1 MGKFNLRSNR
11 LETNRLYGQNL
22 SGADMMPG
30 TPVYIVGNQNGIL
43 QFGAADSS
51 DPSKM
56 PCIGVT
62 STVLRAGNDGDI
74 IIGGYAEVTVSGL
87 AGVSVGDSLYVA
99 AGGGLSLTPGSDP
112 QVISSVLEVSVPG
125 VISEFLVAFGG
136 AGAGGAET
144 LKNLTDTPSGYGS
157 AGNILISDGIS
168 SFTYSPYTFP
178 NSDGTTDQYLQTD
191 GAGNLSFSTISA
203 ALEGLTDTPSGYGTA
218 GQVLITN
225 GVDGFTFGSNSPW
238 EEVAGTSTKITYE
251 QGTVGIKAAASVYP
265 GHSTISGF
273 LGGTFPS
280 DSGSRGPGTLL
291 HLHEGKLTVSTAFN
305 TATSMFELVNPQH
318 SAAAGGAIGL
328 SGYNLRIHGYHAI
341 EFNHGSSFG
350 TSSGIVYMDHPA
362 SSANV
367 GTIEVGRV
375 DSSLGGINLP
385 SFGAGTVDTT
395 NYSIS
400 MGGRI
405 IFKNHSN
412 ISWDAIT
419 QGPGTYHS
427 AGVSLSSF
435 YSHDILVAVSS
446 DSNTSGSYGYVG
458 INSYSPS
465 ATGPAFEVSSS
476 YAKFNSG
483 LHIGDIT
490 TTGYAFPTA
499 TGTLDQVLKVDANGD
514 LIFGADNAGLWTAD
528 TNGITYTAG
537 NVGIGAA
544 SSSNFDLNVGSGII
558 LEAGQ
563 LLFSSVSDGIR
574 LQSAFNTTAGVGIGY
589 QAISSGGAGSVSI
602 GNQVRSPDSGTVVI
616 GYSSQAMTG
625 YTAANPRAVHIGH
638 SAGMTATTATDTIAI
653 GNGPLS
659 SLTTGAGN
667 LALGRTAGSSIT
679 TESYNT
685 FIGYEAGR
693 TSTGGDNVFLGKEA
707 GELTTTGSRN
717 VYVGKGSGVGFT
729 TENNNTVVGI
739 DSGGS
744 GIGNVVIGG
753 LNKVVGNT
761 NVIVGYQT
769 DLQASGATVSGFHTI
784 VGSLIRLN
792 ASSTFTDTTI
802 VGTNAGEYGSVI
814 RSVLVGHQAGKSTTS
829 QDSVLIGYQVNGTGG
844 GATNSVFV
852 GHKVNY
858 GGTASASTIIGAYAG
873 YHSEGTSNTYIG
885 QSAGMSYD
893 QNSGVAQT
901 GGSNVAIGAS
911 AGYHLTTSS
920 NNVLVGASAGYELTT
935 GGDNVLIG
943 TGNAPNLTTQSNNV
957 IIGHDAVTGASWNFG
972 NSVVIGYQAGKN
984 VSGATGQGLGVFIG
998 ENSGNWSTAYYGNNV
1013 NIGKNSGNSSVAI
1026 GEDAGATGGGGL
1038 YGTIIGRQASGSGTV
1053 IGANAVGGGK
1063 VAVGEAASAAASN
1076 AIAIGGTANYT
1087 SAVSIGGT
1095 VNGQF
1100 GIAIGQTS
1108 AEATSVSIGYTLVPS
1123 SSNTI
1128 QIGTYNGAWTVNQTS
1143 TGNPSE
1149 NIILGNNIV
1158 LHSAAA
1164 NANAI
1169 TDYASNVFVGSNIAS
1184 HPAGSLSKNVVIGQE
1199 AYNGPNTYVDAGDN
1213 NVIIGY
1219 GAGKSLGANVGGSN
1233 IRPISGNVLIGN
1245 EVGQDQAISN
1255 RLYIDNSNT
1264 TTPLVYGEFDNNI
1277 VKINGTYSGGVIGF
1291 FPANSNNDTIAIGD
1305 QDYLAAGGA
1314 TSFKGLSILFDSTIS
1329 AVDYQSGLI
1338 IGRHLNIPLLK
1349 NDQLIIGNRVTAATV
1364 NQAPKIIIGNGI
1376 DYDAGNNNHAG
1387 GILIGA
1393 NPACEMGNG
1402 VQIGGDGTNFNGVAI
1417 KATGAASSQ
1426 GGVAIMGEAK
1436 AYSVMIGASTYAG
1449 VNGGGSQKV
1458 VIGNGAGA
1466 SSGIGVAIG
1475 AGAGSNKTGS
1485 YNTAIGLDTYSVNTS
1500 TGTGNTIIGQNAGR
1514 VLTSAS
1520 NNTMIGAR
1528 AALSLTSGSN
1538 NVVIGGGLGA
1548 GGGAPMQAMTTG
1560 AQGNIVLGANALVTA
1575 TSASYNIIA
1584 GLDGG
1589 VNVGGSSNLIL
1600 GRRTAFAGTTNNTA
1614 ITNNVVL
1621 GYQAGYNLAS
1631 TGNVMLGYEAGY
1643 NETGGNKL
1651 YISNSNTTDPLI
1663 YGEFDNDLLR
1673 VNGNFQRVVFGGT
1686 ETTTSG
1692 TIHIRDNTNWAT
1704 QADATN
1710 NTASTGLLGVAQGA
1724 QANVG
1729 LVLFGDVDYTITG
1742 NVGTPVYL
1750 NTTAG
1755 GLTTT
1760 APTGSGNIVRVM
1772 GYIIGTNKVFF
1783 NPSNDWIQIA

>member
-30 TPVYIVGNQNGIL
+30 TPVYIVGNENGIL

-112 QVISSVLEVSVPG
+112 QVISSVLEVPVPG

-362 SSANV
+362 SSANI

-375 DSSLGGINLP
+375 SSSLGGINLP

-589 QAISSGGAGSVSI
+589 QAIASGGPGSVAI
-602 GNQVRSPDSGTVVI
+602 GNQVRSPNSGTVVI

-625 YTAANPRAVHIGH
+625 YTAADPRAVHIGH
-638 SAGMTATTATDTIAI
+638 NAGMTATTATDTVAI
-653 GNGPLS
+653 GNSALT

-667 LALGRTAGSSIT
+667 LAIGRTAGAAIT
-679 TESYNT
+679 TESNNT

-693 TSTGGDNVFLGKEA
+693 TSTGSGNVFIGYEA
-707 GELTTTGSRN
+707 GEDSTA
-717 VYVGKGSGVGFT
+717 
-729 TENNNTVVGI
+729 I
-739 DSGGS
+739 DAISIGTRANKLGGTRS
-744 GIGNVVIGG
+744 VGIGNYASAQGTDSVVIGRG
-753 LNKVVGNT
+753 TANGFGAIAIGYAANT
-761 NVIVGYQT
+761 
-769 DLQASGATVSGFHTI
+769 SS
-784 VGSLIRLN
+784 S
-792 ASSTFTDTTI
+792 ASSI
-802 VGTNAGEYGSVI
+802 A
-814 RSVLVGHQAGKSTTS
+814 
-829 QDSVLIGYQVNGTGG
+829 IGYESAAGT
-844 GATNSVFV
+844 
-852 GHKVNY
+852 
-858 GGTASASTIIGAYAG
+858 
-873 YHSEGTSNTYIG
+873 
-885 QSAGMSYD
+885 
-893 QNSGVAQT
+893 
-901 GGSNVAIGAS
+901 
-911 AGYHLTTSS
+911 
-920 NNVLVGASAGYELTT
+920 
-935 GGDNVLIG
+935 
-943 TGNAPNLTTQSNNV
+943 
-957 IIGHDAVTGASWNFG
+957 
-972 NSVVIGYQAGKN
+972 NSVVIGYKANKYTSTSSTNVILGFGDRATFGDGN
-984 VSGATGQGLGVFIG
+984 VSV
-998 ENSGNWSTAYYGNNV
+998 
-1013 NIGKNSGNSSVAI
+1013 GNSFTQNRDDAATLRPRSNVSV
-1026 GEDAGATGGGGL
+1026 GH
-1038 YGTIIGRQASGSGTV
+1038 
-1053 IGANAVGGGK
+1053 
-1063 VAVGEAASAAASN
+1063 SN
-1076 AIAIGGTANYT
+1076 FNYSPLNSYSNLVIGGTN
-1087 SAVSIGGT
+1087 
-1095 VNGQF
+1095 F
-1100 GIAIGQTS
+1100 
-1108 AEATSVSIGYTLVPS
+1108 
-1123 SSNTI
+1123 
-1128 QIGTYNGAWTVNQTS
+1128 YN
-1143 TGNPSE
+1143 
-1149 NIILGNNIV
+1149 
-1158 LHSAAA
+1158 
-1164 NANAI
+1164 
-1169 TDYASNVFVGSNIAS
+1169 
-1184 HPAGSLSKNVVIGQE
+1184 
-1199 AYNGPNTYVDAGDN
+1199 AGDE
-1213 NVIIGY
+1213 I
-1219 GAGKSLGANVGGSN
+1219 
-1233 IRPISGNVLIGN
+1233 
-1245 EVGQDQAISN
+1245 EVGLQRCYVYRTN
-1255 RLYIDNSNT
+1255 RD
-1264 TTPLVYGEFDNNI
+1264 
-1277 VKINGTYSGGVIGF
+1277 GV
-1291 FPANSNNDTIAIGD
+1291 S
-1305 QDYLAAGGA
+1305 YEE
-1314 TSFKGLSILFDSTIS
+1314 
-1329 AVDYQSGLI
+1329 Y
-1338 IGRHLNIPLLK
+1338 R
-1349 NDQLIIGNRVTAATV
+1349 NRSKERNWT
-1364 NQAPKIIIGNGI
+1364 
-1376 DYDAGNNNHAG
+1376 G
-1387 GILIGA
+1387 GIR
-1393 NPACEMGNG
+1393 
-1402 VQIGGDGTNFNGVAI
+1402 
-1417 KATGAASSQ
+1417 
-1426 GGVAIMGEAK
+1426 
-1436 AYSVMIGASTYAG
+1436 
-1449 VNGGGSQKV
+1449 
-1458 VIGNGAGA
+1458 
-1466 SSGIGVAIG
+1466 
-1475 AGAGSNKTGS
+1475 
-1485 YNTAIGLDTYSVNTS
+1485 
-1500 TGTGNTIIGQNAGR
+1500 GR
-1514 VLTSAS
+1514 QCFS
-1520 NNTMIGAR
+1520 
-1528 AALSLTSGSN
+1528 
-1538 NVVIGGGLGA
+1538 
-1548 GGGAPMQAMTTG
+1548 
-1560 AQGNIVLGANALVTA
+1560 
-1575 TSASYNIIA
+1575 
-1584 GLDGG
+1584 
-1589 VNVGGSSNLIL
+1589 
-1600 GRRTAFAGTTNNTA
+1600 
-1614 ITNNVVL
+1614 
-1621 GYQAGYNLAS
+1621 
-1631 TGNVMLGYEAGY
+1631 
-1643 NETGGNKL
+1643 
-1651 YISNSNTTDPLI
+1651 
-1663 YGEFDNDLLR
+1663 
-1673 VNGNFQRVVFGGT
+1673 
-1686 ETTTSG
+1686 
-1692 TIHIRDNTNWAT
+1692 
-1704 QADATN
+1704 
-1710 NTASTGLLGVAQGA
+1710 
-1724 QANVG
+1724 
-1729 LVLFGDVDYTITG
+1729 
-1742 NVGTPVYL
+1742 
-1750 NTTAG
+1750 
-1755 GLTTT
+1755 
-1760 APTGSGNIVRVM
+1760 
-1772 GYIIGTNKVFF
+1772 
-1783 NPSNDWIQIA
+1783 